1 MKKRSSN
8 HRAIAGVANAKI
20 NLTLH
25 VTGKLPNGFHE
36 IDSLV
41 VFTGFGDTLELE
53 PAERYSL
60 STHGPYSQ
68 ALPHPSENIILTAL
82 RLLEERGTGFRV
94 NLKKSIPVSAGL
106 GGGSMNAALALRLAS
121 NYLKCPLP
129 TDTRKITSIGSD
141 LPVCLTGKPS
151 MVSGLGEKIAV
162 LDSFPEFPLLLV
174 NPNKPVQTQDV
185 YKGLTKVNNS
195 SQTPFPALGN
205 KNDIIS
211 WIREQRNDLEP
222 PALQLCPEIKNILSR
237 LRDQEG
243 CMVARM
249 SGSGGTCFGIFQTAE
264 QVSVAAKTIKQL
276 EPGWWIQPTRILPV

>member
-1 MKKRSSN
+1 MKRRNSD

-41 VFTGFGDTLELE
+41 VFTDFGDTLELE
-53 PAERYSL
+53 PAERFSL
-60 STHGPYSQ
+60 STRGPYSK

-82 RLLEERGTGFRV
+82 RLLPERGTGFRI
-94 NLKKSIPVSAGL
+94 NLEKSIPVSAGL

-121 NYLKCPLP
+121 NYLTCPLP
-129 TDTRKITSIGSD
+129 NDTGKITSIGSD

-162 LDSFPEFPLLLV
+162 LGGFPEFPLLLV

-185 YKGLTKVNNS
+185 YNRLDKVNNS
-195 SQTPFPALGN
+195 SQTPFPAMGKRIDVITWL
-205 KNDIIS
+205 
-211 WIREQRNDLEP
+211 REQRNDLEP
-222 PALQLCPEIKNILSR
+222 PALQLCPEIKDILSG
-237 LRDQEG
+237 LKKQDG
-243 CMVARM
+243 CLVARM

-264 QVSVAAKTIKQL
+264 QVSVAARTIKQL
-276 EPGWWIQPTRILPV
+276 KPWWWVQPTRILPA

>member
-1 MKKRSSN
+1 MKRRSSN

-20 NLTLH
+20 NLSLH

-53 PAERYSL
+53 PAESFSL
-60 STHGPYSQ
+60 STRGPYSK
-68 ALPHPSENIILTAL
+68 ALPQPSENIILSAL
-82 RLLEERGTGFRV
+82 RLLEERGTCFRV
-94 NLKKSIPVSAGL
+94 NLEKSIPVSAGL
-106 GGGSMNAALALRLAS
+106 GGGSVNAALALRLAS
-121 NYLKCPLP
+121 DYLKCPLP
-129 TDTRKITSIGSD
+129 TDIRKITSIGSD

-151 MVSGLGEKIAV
+151 MVSGLGEKITV

-195 SQTPFPALGN
+195 SQTPFPALGS

-211 WIREQRNDLEP
+211 WIRDQRNDLEP
-222 PALQLCPEIKNILSR
+222 PALQLCPEIKDILSR
-237 LRDQEG
+237 LQDQEG
-243 CMVARM
+243 CLVARM

>member
-1 MKKRSSN
+1 MKRRSSN

-53 PAERYSL
+53 PAERFSL
-60 STHGPYSQ
+60 STRGPYSK
-68 ALPHPSENIILTAL
+68 ALPHPSENIILSAL
-82 RLLEERGTGFRV
+82 RLLEERGIGFRV
-94 NLKKSIPVSAGL
+94 NLEKSIPVSAGL
-106 GGGSMNAALALRLAS
+106 GGGSVDAALALRLAS
-121 NYLKCPLP
+121 DYLKCPLP

-185 YKGLTKVNNS
+185 YK
-195 SQTPFPALGN
+195 
-205 KNDIIS
+205 
-211 WIREQRNDLEP
+211 
-222 PALQLCPEIKNILSR
+222 
-237 LRDQEG
+237 
-243 CMVARM
+243 
-249 SGSGGTCFGIFQTAE
+249 
-264 QVSVAAKTIKQL
+264 
-276 EPGWWIQPTRILPV
+276 

>member
-1 MKKRSSN
+1 MKRRSSN
-8 HRAIAGVANAKI
+8 HRTIAGVANAKI

-41 VFTGFGDTLELE
+41 VFTSFGDTLELE
-53 PAERYSL
+53 PAEGFSL
-60 STHGPYSQ
+60 STQGPYSK
-68 ALPHPSENIILTAL
+68 ALPHPSENIILSAL
-82 RLLEERGTGFRV
+82 RLLEERGTGFRI
-94 NLKKSIPVSAGL
+94 NLEKSIPVSAGL
-106 GGGSMNAALALRLAS
+106 GGGSVNAALALRLAS
-121 NYLKCPLP
+121 DYLKYPLP
-129 TDTRKITSIGSD
+129 ADTRKITSIGSD

-162 LDSFPEFPLLLV
+162 LGSFPEFPLLLV

-222 PALQLCPEIKNILSR
+222 PALQLCPEIKDILSR
-237 LRDQEG
+237 LQDQEG
-243 CMVARM
+243 CLVARM

-264 QVSVAAKTIKQL
+264 QVSVAAKAIKQL
-276 EPGWWIQPTRILPV
+276 EPGWWVQPTRILPA